1 MKISF
6 NWLKQFVETNLP
18 AVQVADILTDLG
30 LEVEGME
37 SKISIPG
44 GLEGVVVGKVLTCIQ
59 HPNADRLKLTT
70 VDIGREEPLQIV
82 CGAPNVAV
90 GQTVPVATI
99 GTTLYDDE
107 GKAWSIKKGKIR
119 GEESYGMICA
129 EDELSLGESHAG
141 IMILEDELEA
151 GTLLSEV
158 FEVEKDE
165 VFDIGLTPNRADAM
179 SHMGVARDL
188 RAGLKR
194 HGKNHELITPSVS
207 KFHVDNRTF
216 IIDIDVKQPEL
227 APRYCGVTISGLKV
241 GKSPVW
247 MQNRLKAIGLNPI
260 NNIVDVTNYVLHE
273 LGQPLHAFDAD
284 ALVDKKIV
292 VQTVAEGTK
301 FVTLDGV
308 ERILSNEDLM
318 ICDAEKPLCIAGV
331 FGGLN
336 SGVNQS
342 TSTIFLESAYFN
354 PISIR
359 KTAKRHG
366 LSTDASF
373 RFERGID
380 PNITDYALKRAVL
393 LILEVAGGQVTSEVS
408 DLYPKRFEANQV
420 LVNYSKIDATI
431 GKDID
436 REVIK
441 DILTS
446 LDIKINSVTETGV
459 GLTIPAYRN
468 DVTREIDVI
477 EEILRV
483 YGYNNINASRNL
495 KAALVDIP
503 LVSKHQ
509 LVQRVSH
516 GLVANG
522 FFEVMTNS
530 LVPLDKGNTSAVRLL
545 NPLSSDLSM
554 MRTSLCSSGLQVL
567 AYNKNRQ
574 QTDLRCF
581 EFGKVYALD
590 KNNYTEKQLL
600 GLWTMGQKTVKSWQS
615 ESQILSFF
623 DIKGYVFSVLEGL
636 GLAEITEVETENNV
650 FSRGQSIQFHG
661 KNLVSYG
668 QINDRLLKDFEIDRE
683 IFYAEFE
690 WDYIC
695 KIKTNALVPQFKSI
709 AKYPAVKRDLALIID
724 KKVTFD
730 ALKTIAFKSE
740 RYLLKG
746 VELFDEYVGTPIP
759 EGKKS
764 YALRFTIQDERKT
777 LSDKQ
782 IDKIMS
788 QLLGSFEH
796 EVGAS
801 LR

>member
-1 MKISF
+1 M
-6 NWLKQFVETNLP
+6 
-18 AVQVADILTDLG
+18 
-30 LEVEGME
+30 
-37 SKISIPG
+37 
-44 GLEGVVVGKVLTCIQ
+44 
-59 HPNADRLKLTT
+59 
-70 VDIGREEPLQIV
+70 
-82 CGAPNVAV
+82 
-90 GQTVPVATI
+90 
-99 GTTLYDDE
+99 
-107 GKAWSIKKGKIR
+107 
-119 GEESYGMICA
+119 
-129 EDELSLGESHAG
+129 
-141 IMILEDELEA
+141 
-151 GTLLSEV
+151 
-158 FEVEKDE
+158 
-165 VFDIGLTPNRADAM
+165 
-179 SHMGVARDL
+179 
-188 RAGLKR
+188 
-194 HGKNHELITPSVS
+194 
-207 KFHVDNRTF
+207 
-216 IIDIDVKQPEL
+216 
-227 APRYCGVTISGLKV
+227 
-241 GKSPVW
+241 
-247 MQNRLKAIGLNPI
+247 
-260 NNIVDVTNYVLHE
+260 
-273 LGQPLHAFDAD
+273 
-284 ALVDKKIV
+284 
-292 VQTVAEGTK
+292 
-301 FVTLDGV
+301 
-308 ERILSNEDLM
+308 
-318 ICDAEKPLCIAGV
+318 
-331 FGGLN
+331 
-336 SGVNQS
+336 NQS

-530 LVPLDKGNTSAVRLL
+530 LVPLDKENTSAVRLL
-545 NPLSSDLSM
+545 NPLSNDLGM

-581 EFGKVYALD
+581 EYGKVYALD

-668 QINDRLLKDFEIDRE
+668 QINDRLLKDFDIDRE